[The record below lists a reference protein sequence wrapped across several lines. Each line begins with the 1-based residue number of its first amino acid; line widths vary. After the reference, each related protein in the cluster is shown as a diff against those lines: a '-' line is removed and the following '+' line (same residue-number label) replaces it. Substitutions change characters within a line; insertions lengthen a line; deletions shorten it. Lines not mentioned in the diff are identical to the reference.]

1 MEAVFNYDIPQDDE
15 YYVHRIGRTGRAGRE
30 GRAFSLAVGSEVYK
44 LRDIQRF
51 CKTKI
56 VPQPIPSLDDVT
68 AIKAEKILDDV
79 QQHIGDDSNLERMT
93 DIIEKR
99 LLAEDYTS
107 LELAAAFLKM
117 AMGDDYEDIADEEDR
132 SVTLTISTDEAE
144 EMTAEETDADAR
156 EAMTRSTW
164 TERTPEAA

>member
-1 MEAVFNYDIPQDDE
+1 M
-15 YYVHRIGRTGRAGRE
+15 
-30 GRAFSLAVGSEVYK
+30 
-44 LRDIQRF
+44 
-51 CKTKI
+51 
-56 VPQPIPSLDDVT
+56 T

-79 QQHIGDDSNLERMT
+79 QQHIGEDSSLERMT

-132 SVTLTISTDEAE
+132 FATLMILSAAAAEMTVE
-144 EMTAEETDADAR
+144 EMGADAG
-156 EAMTRSTW
+156 EVMTRSIW
-164 TERTPEAA
+164 TERMPEAA